1 MTITTPEDIALNTL
15 LVVAKEHYPDL
26 SVDLVTRLYGLQ
38 KRFQFDSDRTSS
50 IQALQRVLE
59 EYVDTQGAT
68 K

>member
-1 MTITTPEDIALNTL
+1 MSTKPPEDIALNTL
-15 LVVAKEHYPDL
+15 LAVAKERYPDI

-59 EYVDTQGAT
+59 EYIDAQGAT

>member
-1 MTITTPEDIALNTL
+1 MTTNIPEDIALNTL
-15 LVVAKEHYPDL
+15 LTVAKERYPNL
-26 SVDLVTRLYGLQ
+26 SVDLLTRLYGLQ

-59 EYVDTQGAT
+59 EYVDAQGAT

>member
-1 MTITTPEDIALNTL
+1 MTATPPEDIALNTL
-15 LVVAKEHYPDL
+15 LLVAKERYPDL

-59 EYVDTQGAT
+59 EYIDAQGAT

>member
-1 MTITTPEDIALNTL
+1 MTTTPPEDIALNTL
-15 LVVAKEHYPDL
+15 LAVAKERYPDL

-59 EYVDTQGAT
+59 EYVDAQGAT

>member
-1 MTITTPEDIALNTL
+1 MAKNTPEDIALNTL
-15 LVVAKEHYPDL
+15 LVVAKERYPDL

-59 EYVDTQGAT
+59 EYIDAQGAT

>member
-1 MTITTPEDIALNTL
+1 MTTTPDDIALITL
-15 LVVAKEHYPDL
+15 LAVAKKRYPDL
-26 SVDLVTRLYGLQ
+26 SPDLVTRLYGLQ

-59 EYVDTQGAT
+59 EYVDAQGAT

>member
-1 MTITTPEDIALNTL
+1 MSDTPEDIALNTL
-15 LVVAKEHYPDL
+15 LAVAKERYPEL
-26 SVDLVTRLYGLQ
+26 SLDLVRRLYGLQ

-59 EYVDTQGAT
+59 EHVDAKGMA

>member
-1 MTITTPEDIALNTL
+1 MITAPEDIALNTL
-15 LVVAKEHYPDL
+15 QVVAKERYPDL
-26 SVDLVTRLYGLQ
+26 SLDLVTRLYGLQ

-59 EYVDTQGAT
+59 EYVDAQGAT

>member
-1 MTITTPEDIALNTL
+1 MTIMPTEDIALNTL
-15 LVVAKEHYPDL
+15 LVVAKERYPDL
-26 SVDLVTRLYGLQ
+26 SVDLLTRLYGLQ
-38 KRFQFDSDRTSS
+38 KRFQFDSDRTPS

>member
-1 MTITTPEDIALNTL
+1 MTTNTPEDIALNTL
-15 LVVAKEHYPDL
+15 LAVAKERYPDL
-26 SVDLVTRLYGLQ
+26 PVELVTRLYGLQ

-59 EYVDTQGAT
+59 EYVDAQGAT

>member
-1 MTITTPEDIALNTL
+1 MTTTPDDIALITL
-15 LVVAKEHYPDL
+15 LAVAKKRYPDL
-26 SVDLVTRLYGLQ
+26 SQDLVARLYGLQ

-59 EYVDTQGAT
+59 EYVDAQGAT